1 MPKKNL
7 GMLKFST
14 KIDPGKWM
22 NYDDI
27 QHLFSHLKI
36 KKKNGVPVVKIAE
49 KSHLQAA
56 GLWKLKPPE
65 EFREP
70 PGHGCHGPQPQQ
82 GFITMFRIKMAM
94 SFRGPIPHF
103 QRQVANFSGF
113 FPGQLELDIR
123 FLDGRATREPFQ
135 EHT

>member
-1 MPKKNL
+1 MMTSNIYFPTS
-7 GMLKFST
+7 KF
-14 KIDPGKWM
+14 
-22 NYDDI
+22 
-27 QHLFSHLKI
+27 
-36 KKKNGVPVVKIAE
+36 KKNGVPVVKIAE

-103 QRQVANFSGF
+103 QRQVTNCLVF
-113 FPGQLELDIR
+113 FPDQIFGWQGHERAISRAYRKKPCCMSNSFVLAHLNLIR
-123 FLDGRATREPFQ
+123 TSQ
-135 EHT
+135 